1 MLAPPIGGG
10 GGFLVMPVMPELLL
24 PQAAAAAMMP
34 IMTKWYGRM
43 RISACEGWG
52 TRVGA
57 TIVLGRAARAR
68 SRLDAVNGTHDRAGA
83 LHGMISDAPFCPSA
97 STTPDASVFRQRN
110 LRGYL
115 QRRRLA
121 NVLLVGRAG
130 AVNASVRRGR
140 SGRRLY

>member
-24 PQAAAAAMMP
+24 PQAAAAAMTP

-57 TIVLGRAARAR
+57 TIVLGRRCSGPQPPR
-68 SRLDAVNGTHDRAGA
+68 CGERHRWQGGE
-83 LHGMISDAPFCPSA
+83 
-97 STTPDASVFRQRN
+97 TTGRDERRGILSVSQDIKPDATVSSTKESSQTPVGGSPTA
-110 LRGYL
+110 L
-115 QRRRLA
+115 
-121 NVLLVGRAG
+121 VLGG
-130 AVNASVRRGR
+130 TVRDDGVT
-140 SGRRLY
+140 